1 MSSKT
6 AFYLPFCGALE
17 GSEKQEM
24 KKKKKKP
31 NFHFATG
38 KHRVSYFSL
47 LVIFFFN
54 FFWL

>member
-6 AFYLPFCGALE
+6 AFYLPFCGTLE

-24 KKKKKKP
+24 KKKKKKT

-38 KHRVSYFSL
+38 KHCVSYFSL
-47 LVIFFFN
+47 LIIFF
-54 FFWL
+54 L